1 MAICLLIF
9 CPSVCLSVCLS
20 ISLSVCLSISVCLS
34 GCLAVCLSVCLS
46 AWISACQSVCLVISP
61 LKKFKAYICIQS
73 RIVWETWRHSVDIST
88 EWLTGLHTA
97 VLTYCNVSSMAFI
110 RQYREVQGDNI
121 HLTRN
126 KKSKMDKRVD
136 CVKKHEMAR
145 DCWWGCTDIKI
156 QILVEI
162 SWCAM
167 LLLVFVCKSSF
178 PVQSPHVFFP
188 TNLVVIFQGVL
199 FNTWPPHF
207 TITTIST
214 IRPLSSLMH
223 CVCDTHNWLLSHAH
237 TQNRIILT
245 HFCPCPGFFF

>member
-1 MAICLLIF
+1 MF
-9 CPSVCLSVCLS
+9 QPWPS
-20 ISLSVCLSISVCLS
+20 S
-34 GCLAVCLSVCLS
+34 GSTEKYKDT
-46 AWISACQSVCLVISP
+46 IYISP
-61 LKKFKAYICIQS
+61 GIKKAR
-73 RIVWETWRHSVDIST
+73 RI
-88 EWLTGLHTA
+88 
-97 VLTYCNVSSMAFI
+97 
-110 RQYREVQGDNI
+110 
-121 HLTRN
+121 
-126 KKSKMDKRVD
+126 KRVD

-145 DCWWGCTDIKI
+145 DCWWNCSKPEWYQGPDSGWNLGT
-156 QILVEI
+156 

-167 LLLVFVCKSSF
+167 LLLVFVCKSYF
-178 PVQSPHVFFP
+178 PVQSPHFFFP

-245 HFCPCPGFFF
+245 HFCPCPGFFSRNIV